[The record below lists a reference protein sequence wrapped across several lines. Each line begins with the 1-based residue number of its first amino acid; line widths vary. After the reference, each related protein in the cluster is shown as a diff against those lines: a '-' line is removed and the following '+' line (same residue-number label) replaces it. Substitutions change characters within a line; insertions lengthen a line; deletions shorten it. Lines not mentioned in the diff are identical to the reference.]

1 MRHFFTVL
9 FTFVSSA
16 IWLSLAPAQAALL
29 YAYYDS
35 SNDIVSFDSENPNT
49 ILSSKQI
56 GLTGEFEY
64 LIGLD
69 FRPATGQLY
78 SFVNNGGV
86 NMRMFTVD
94 PFTGKLTQVGT
105 SSLAIPAGSNF
116 GLSFAPTSDR
126 LRLVTNLASNTRY
139 NPETGALSGTDTALS
154 YVAGDPAGSASPT
167 ITHIAYTSLSTGA
180 AGSPVTTLY
189 GIDTAR
195 NTLVRIGGVDGST
208 SPNGGEVTTIGALGV
223 VGSALGGFAI
233 APRTNKA
240 YAAMNTGVPAVAT
253 LYEINL
259 SNGLATF
266 RGVIGSGSA
275 RIGGLAIKDTSSCYD
290 LDGDGN
296 ILALTD
302 GLMLLR
308 ALLGMT
314 GTSVIAN
321 ALPSAT
327 PPRSTWSAIRAHL
340 NTTCGMS
347 FAP

>member
-1 MRHFFTVL
+1 MRHFFAV
-9 FTFVSSA
+9 FSAVVSSV

-29 YAYYDS
+29 YGYSYS
-35 SNDIVSFDSENPNT
+35 SNEIVLFDSENPGT
-49 ILSSKQI
+49 ILSSQAL
-56 GLTGEFEY
+56 GLSGEFDY

-78 SFVNNGGV
+78 SFVNFGPTI
-86 NMRMFTVD
+86 RMFTVD

-105 SSLAIPAGSNF
+105 GSLATPAGSNF

-180 AGSPVTTLY
+180 AGSQVTTLY

-208 SPNGGEVTTIGALGV
+208 SPNGGEVTTIGSLGV
-223 VGSALGGFAI
+223 VGSLLGGFAI
-233 APRTNKA
+233 APRTNNA
-240 YAAMNTGVPAVAT
+240 YAAMNTGIPAVAT

-259 SNGLATF
+259 STGLATA
-266 RGVIGSGSA
+266 RGVIGTGS
-275 RIGGLAIKDTSSCYD
+275 RSIGGLAIKDTNGCYD
-290 LDGDGN
+290 LDGDGK
-296 ILALTD
+296 ILATTD

-314 GTSVIAN
+314 GTSVTAR

-327 PPRSTWSAIRAHL
+327 PPRSTWSAIRQHL